1 MVRVSLAL
9 WLPPPPPPPLHAA
22 RDVAAATA
30 MTAAPARTNVGRDMK
45 TLLRRIERDIGGVDP
60 VGHRRRHDAKYVT
73 RISDGAI
80 GCQQLSRPDRAL
92 IDGVISGDLPG
103 RSGVSSPG
111 SRGRSDDAVRV
122 TGPSGPLPTN
132 GRQLWCAPHPGRSA
146 VAVNTERWFGVD
158 GTS

>member
-45 TLLRRIERDIGGVDP
+45 TLLRRIERDIGVVDT

-80 GCQQLSRPDRAL
+80 GCQQLSRSHWCSSTRSM
-92 IDGVISGDLPG
+92 SGDPPG
-103 RSGVSSPG
+103 RSDSPSPG
-111 SRGRSDDAVRV
+111 FRGTSDDAGHV
-122 TGPSGPLPTN
+122 TRPSGTLPTN
-132 GRQLWCAPHPGRSA
+132 GRQLWCAPQR
-146 VAVNTERWFGVD
+146 N
-158 GTS
+158 